1 MLFIVIAL
9 LVFITQSLFI
19 DFWLSAASAFI
30 ASLLLGK
37 SNLHSFLSGF
47 FGVAV
52 IWLGYILLI
61 DTQNESLLSDKVAQL
76 FKLSS
81 GMFLVVITTCIGGI
95 TGGLSAWTAYALKA
109 LFIVKKH

>member
-9 LVFITQSLFI
+9 LVFITQSLFT
-19 DFWLSAASAFI
+19 DFWLSAASAFV

-47 FGVAV
+47 CGVGV
-52 IWLGYILLI
+52 IWLGYIIFI
-61 DTQNESLLSDKVAQL
+61 DTQNESLLADRIAQL
-76 FKLSS
+76 FNLSS
-81 GMFLVVITTCIGGI
+81 GNILIVITTCIGGI

-109 LFIVKKH
+109 LFITKKS